1 MTDDLE
7 ALLGTGFMNTISQ
20 HQPKNEIIVKKDVG
34 KNIIKR
40 PLTSSGFSL
49 ENTNRLKK
57 VLKNQKR
64 RGKCCGR

>member
-1 MTDDLE
+1 MSQ
-7 ALLGTGFMNTISQ
+7 AHHNISS
-20 HQPKNEIIVKKDVG
+20 KRDVG

-40 PLTSSGFSL
+40 PLSSSGFSL

>member
-1 MTDDLE
+1 M
-7 ALLGTGFMNTISQ
+7 SQ
-20 HQPKNEIIVKKDVG
+20 THHNVSSKKDVG

-57 VLKNQKR
+57 VLKLQKR
-64 RGKCCGR
+64 RSKCCGR